1 MADIPEELKLPLSLA
16 GLPTTI
22 KDLEDYLKDE
32 SNLKKFEE
40 ILNKVP
46 AGTEIPAEITNII
59 NNAKANHSE
68 NSSGD
73 TSADIGAP
81 ELSTNNKA
89 NIKKIFQDIEKSI
102 YNTVIMDKTDV
113 KNNLDNKFLFK
124 LTPTSGKNKRPDIHN
139 PYFYHET
146 QNQSDIPIFD
156 TTAFWEPFIKQMFYP
171 PGESSNTMDD
181 FFLDIIDRVVQKIN
195 LSIKDQPYR
204 IIYYKNNEIPSN
216 LVEHF
221 QDNKNNI
228 AIKYIPNEED
238 AKKILEEKLK
248 QDVKDI

>member
-1 MADIPEELKLPLSLA
+1 MSDIPEELKLPLSLA

-73 TSADIGAP
+73 TSTDIGAP

-89 NIKKIFQDIEKSI
+89 NIK
-102 YNTVIMDKTDV
+102 
-113 KNNLDNKFLFK
+113 
-124 LTPTSGKNKRPDIHN
+124 
-139 PYFYHET
+139 
-146 QNQSDIPIFD
+146 
-156 TTAFWEPFIKQMFYP
+156 
-171 PGESSNTMDD
+171 
-181 FFLDIIDRVVQKIN
+181 
-195 LSIKDQPYR
+195 
-204 IIYYKNNEIPSN
+204 
-216 LVEHF
+216 
-221 QDNKNNI
+221 
-228 AIKYIPNEED
+228 
-238 AKKILEEKLK
+238 
-248 QDVKDI
+248 